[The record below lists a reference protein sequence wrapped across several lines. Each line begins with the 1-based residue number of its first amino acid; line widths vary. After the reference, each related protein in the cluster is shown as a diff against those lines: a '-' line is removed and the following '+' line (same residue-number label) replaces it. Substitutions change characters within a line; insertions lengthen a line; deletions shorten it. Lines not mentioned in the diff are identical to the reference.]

1 VNEENFGSKPV
12 YQVVKAPHTFFRRH
26 FMQKLFTGIDV
37 SKNDLDVAYYHNGQ
51 SFFLGKYPNNQTGF
65 DTIAKE
71 LESKKQKTNSD
82 IIFIVMEPTGGY
94 EQHFAFQNQWE
105 VSLPNPG
112 QFRDWVKGTGK
123 RARTDKQD
131 AMMLAKYG
139 SVVDPP
145 TWKPLPPEL
154 AQLESM
160 LNRLD
165 GLKEILRS
173 ESNRL
178 EAYQNRVKSDD
189 IVIDSIRQSIS
200 SLESQIDT
208 LEKAIKEHFDKYPEL
223 KEQNTRLKTVP
234 GVGEK
239 ISPHLLVSMYRFSQ
253 LTRANGTSRGVTAY
267 FGLDPKPH
275 ESGISVYKRSSIS
288 RQGNR
293 SIRHY
298 LFMGALGGVR
308 GNNPLRVFY
317 QRLLSR
323 NKAKMVALV
332 ASARK
337 IIVWCWAVFNS
348 GKVFDPTRF
357 ETA

>member
-1 VNEENFGSKPV
+1 
-12 YQVVKAPHTFFRRH
+12 
-26 FMQKLFTGIDV
+26 MQKLFIGVDV
-37 SKNDLDVAYYHNGQ
+37 SKNDLDVAYYYNGQ
-51 SFFLGKYPNNQTGF
+51 SFFIGKYPNNQTGF
-65 DTIAKE
+65 DNITKD
-71 LESKKQKTNSD
+71 LESKKQKTNSAS
-82 IIFIVMEPTGGY
+82 IFIVMEPTGGY
-94 EQHFAFQNQWE
+94 EQHFAYFAFQNKWE

-112 QFRDWVKGTGK
+112 QFRNWVKGTGK
-123 RARTDKQD
+123 RAKTDKQD

-139 SVVDPP
+139 AVVNPS
-145 TWKPLPPEL
+145 TWKPLPPEV

-165 GLKEILRS
+165 DLKEILGS
-173 ESNRL
+173 ENNRL
-178 EAYQNRVKSDD
+178 EAYQNRVKIDD
-189 IVIDSIRQSIS
+189 IVIGSVRQSIS
-200 SLESQIDT
+200 SLEHQIKT
-208 LEKAIKEHFDKYPEL
+208 LEKAIKDHFDNNPEL
-223 KEQNTRLKTVP
+223 KEQNSRLKTVP

-239 ISPHLLVSMYRFSQ
+239 ISPHILVSMHRFSQ
-253 LTRANGTSRGVTAY
+253 LTESKGTSRGVTAY

-317 QRLLSR
+317 HRLLSR

-337 IIVWCWAVFNS
+337 IIVWCWAVFRN
-348 GKVFDPTRF
+348 GKAFDPTRF